1 MDKRNFHRL
10 KMLNNVDEVLIS
22 NENIWTTSAVFK
34 KVYQR
39 FVADKKEINDYDQ
52 QTDKGISTTAKKD
65 QWMQIMLDCTLL
77 GAANA
82 LVYAISENDNELK
95 TLFDHTKSSLTKGNE
110 IEICNNCHKIFTDI
124 VKIEDKLVPDY
135 IPAEDLIKMK
145 EAIET
150 ATNLLDKPQG
160 VRRKRKTNKENMEK
174 AFKRILDLLKDEL
187 DKLMLNYK
195 VKYPDFYTQYS
206 NARVIGGWK
215 KKKDDE
221 DEDTPETENE
231 SDNNPTE

>member
-1 MDKRNFHRL
+1 MYEGK
-10 KMLNNVDEVLIS
+10 
-22 NENIWTTSAVFK
+22 
-34 KVYQR
+34 
-39 FVADKKEINDYDQ
+39 
-52 QTDKGISTTAKKD
+52 
-65 QWMQIMLDCTLL
+65 
-77 GAANA
+77 
-82 LVYAISENDNELK
+82 
-95 TLFDHTKSSLTKGNE
+95 
-110 IEICNNCHKIFTDI
+110 
-124 VKIEDKLVPDY
+124 
-135 IPAEDLIKMK
+135 
-145 EAIET
+145 ET

-160 VRRKRKTNKENMEK
+160 VRRKSKTNKENMEK